1 MIFKNVKKHLKRS
14 TKKLIMKFFPDFRI
28 NTFEDEK
35 FLTYVYKKRLGILQ
49 CADQIENLALR
60 GSGADYD
67 FLDQT
72 NGPSYNLGLT
82 STDLH
87 ATYHLYKNSTNILP
101 KLRNVIVFFVPIA
114 TGLDLTKTREKY
126 RYVAYSHYFNIPYQ
140 CTQDISR
147 RIERRIIKKCK
158 NLAVPNIPNWYRG
171 YDKKKFLESDGD
183 VVVRA
188 KAHLRENQREPD
200 QMRWLNKMI
209 KLADQLGHHIW
220 IVIPPVRSD
229 FKNELPKPKALFSK
243 LYNMD
248 IGQHTILNFY
258 DDDKFDD
265 SDMGDTDHLN
275 EKGAIK
281 ITAEVLTSIQSV
293 N

>member
-1 MIFKNVKKHLKRS
+1 MF
-14 TKKLIMKFFPDFRI
+14 
-28 NTFEDEK
+28 
-35 FLTYVYKKRLGILQ
+35 
-49 CADQIENLALR
+49 
-60 GSGADYD
+60 
-67 FLDQT
+67 
-72 NGPSYNLGLT
+72 
-82 STDLH
+82 
-87 ATYHLYKNSTNILP
+87 
-101 KLRNVIVFFVPIA
+101 FFVPIA
-114 TGLDLTKTREKY
+114 PGLDLTNTREKY
-126 RYVAYSHYFNIPYQ
+126 RYVAYGHFFDIPYQ
-140 CTQDISR
+140 NAQNIHK

-171 YDKKKFLESDGD
+171 YDKKKFLESGGD

-200 QMRWLNKMI
+200 QMCWLNKMI
-209 KLADQLGHHIW
+209 ELADQLGHHIW

-229 FKNELPKPKALFSK
+229 FKNELPKSKALFSK

-258 DDDKFDD
+258 EDDRFDD

-275 EKGAIK
+275 EQGAIK
-281 ITAEVLTSIQSV
+281 LTAKVLTSIESV